1 MSLTKNQ
8 KELTD
13 LINTKCIDSNAILIG
28 QDIYISSESIN
39 DVMKFLKEDVEMDFN
54 FLTSI
59 TAVDYIEFIEIIYH
73 LYSIDRNHRVVLKT
87 KCYKIDNPIVPSI
100 SKLWKGAELQ
110 EREIWDLVGVEFSG
124 HPNMKRVLLWEGFEG
139 HPLRRSYLG

>member
-87 KCYKIDNPIVPSI
+87 KCYEIDNPIVPSI

>member
-28 QDIYISSESIN
+28 QDFYISSESIN

-87 KCYKIDNPIVPSI
+87 KCYEIDNPIVPSI